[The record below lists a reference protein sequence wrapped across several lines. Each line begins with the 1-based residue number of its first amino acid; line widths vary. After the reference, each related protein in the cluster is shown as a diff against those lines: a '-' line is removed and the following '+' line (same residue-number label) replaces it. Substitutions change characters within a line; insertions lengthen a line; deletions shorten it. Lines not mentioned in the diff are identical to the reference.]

1 MRRRNFIA
9 LAGGAAVAWPLEAR
23 AQQPAMP
30 VIGYLN
36 GLSASDRPDLLEMF
50 RRGLGEAG
58 YVEGRNVAIEYRYAD
73 NQPNRL
79 RTLATDLIARQVAA
93 IAATGGNSPALAAK
107 ALTSTIPIV
116 FTSGRD
122 PVAAGLVSSLSRPE
136 ANLTGVSWFAT
147 ELGPK
152 HIELLRELVP
162 NDALVALIVNPNNVE
177 GRSQSQSY
185 EQLAREAAAHAVRMR
200 LLILQASTA
209 SEIDVAFETIAR
221 QKASAVIVS
230 SDPFYTSRASQFVV
244 LAARYAVPVVH
255 SNREFAAVGG
265 LISYGNN
272 TPDNYR
278 RAGVYVGRILK
289 GAKPADLPVDRATK
303 FELVINLQ
311 TARSLKIDIP
321 AKLLAIA
328 DEVIE

>member
-1 MRRRNFIA
+1 
-9 LAGGAAVAWPLEAR
+9 
-23 AQQPAMP
+23 
-30 VIGYLN
+30 
-36 GLSASDRPDLLEMF
+36 
-50 RRGLGEAG
+50 
-58 YVEGRNVAIEYRYAD
+58 
-73 NQPNRL
+73 
-79 RTLATDLIARQVAA
+79 
-93 IAATGGNSPALAAK
+93 SPALAAK

-136 ANLTGVSWFAT
+136 ANLTGVSWFGT

-177 GRSQSQSY
+177 GQSY
-185 EQLAREAAAHAVRMR
+185 EQVAREAAHAVGMR

-209 SEIDVAFETIAR
+209 GEIDVAFETIAR

-230 SDPFYTSRASQFVV
+230 SDPFYTARASQFVV
-244 LAARYAVPVVH
+244 LAARYAVPVVY
-255 SNREFAAVGG
+255 SDREFAAVGG

-272 TPDNYR
+272 TSDNYR
-278 RAGVYVGRILK
+278 RAGLYVGRILK

-311 TARSLKIDIP
+311 TARALKIDIP

>member
-1 MRRRNFIA
+1 MRRREFIG
-9 LAGGAAVAWPLEAR
+9 LLGGAAAWPLVAR
-23 AQQPAMP
+23 AQQPAIP
-30 VIGYLN
+30 VIGYLS
-36 GLSASDRPDLLEMF
+36 GTSASDRPDLLEMF

-58 YVEGRNVAIEYRYAD
+58 YVEGQNVAIEYRYAD
-73 NQPNRL
+73 HQPNRL

-93 IAATGGNSPALAAK
+93 IAATGGIPPALAAK

-177 GRSQSQSY
+177 GQSG
-185 EQLAREAAAHAVRMR
+185 EQLAREAAAHAVGMR
-200 LLILQASTA
+200 LLNLQSSTA
-209 SEIDVAFETIAR
+209 REIDMAFETIAR

-230 SDPFYTSRASQFVV
+230 SDPFYTARASQFVV
-244 LAARYAVPVVH
+244 LAARYAVPVVY
-255 SNREFAAVGG
+255 SNREFPAVGG

-272 TPDNYR
+272 TPDRYR

-289 GAKPADLPVDRATK
+289 GARPADLPVDRATK

>member
-1 MRRRNFIA
+1 MRRREFIT
-9 LAGGAAVAWPLEAR
+9 LLGGAAAAWPLAAR

-30 VIGYLN
+30 VIGYLS
-36 GLSASDRPDLLEMF
+36 GLSASDRPDLVEMF

-79 RTLATDLIARQVAA
+79 RALATDLIARQVAA
-93 IAATGGNSPALAAK
+93 IAATGGNPPALAAK

-122 PVAAGLVSSLSRPE
+122 PIAAGLVSSLSRPE
-136 ANLTGVSWFAT
+136 ANLTGVSWFGT

-152 HIELLRELVP
+152 HIELLRDLVP
-162 NDALVALIVNPNNVE
+162 NDALVALTTNPNNGE
-177 GRSQSQSY
+177 GSSY
-185 EQLAREAAAHAVRMR
+185 EQLAREAAAHAAGMQ
-200 LLILQASTA
+200 LLMLQASTA
-209 SEIDVAFETIAR
+209 SEIDGAFETIAR

-244 LAARYAVPVVH
+244 LAARYAIPVVH
-255 SNREFAAVGG
+255 SNREFVAVGG

-272 TPDNYR
+272 TPENYR

-289 GAKPADLPVDRATK
+289 GARPADLPVDRATK